1 MADDPREHETCFGA
15 RTMRGRAGAAQWR
28 TPAWTAVAAVVH
40 AVALAAL
47 MLAPVRRARDA
58 AAPSPPTEATEITIA
73 LENEP
78 PGERDRAGERRD
90 EEARAAT
97 ASAAGAI
104 AEPRSMTRSAT
115 ATPAT
120 AASGEAATA
129 PVGSE
134 GRATGASAETG
145 GPPTASSGGTGGVE
159 AIPFS
164 AAELGI
170 GGTNPFLPRRE
181 EKAPAGA
188 DHPAARAMRGTG
200 LARDRELGLGP
211 EGPAI
216 KALEGATTSS
226 IAPLRGRAMFVI
238 RTGEDGVVSA
248 IDLVDSEGG
257 PGWADAGR
265 IALESLR
272 GKKIRVPRGA
282 TGLNMHIEVRSDMKL
297 PNGEDAPFGARRGEN
312 GVPELTM
319 PDISN
324 IGSKPRRVV
333 HARAT
338 GTEVL

>member
-1 MADDPREHETCFGA
+1 M
-15 RTMRGRAGAAQWR
+15 
-28 TPAWTAVAAVVH
+28 AAVVH

-164 AAELGI
+164 
-170 GGTNPFLPRRE
+170 
-181 EKAPAGA
+181 
-188 DHPAARAMRGTG
+188 
-200 LARDRELGLGP
+200 
-211 EGPAI
+211 
-216 KALEGATTSS
+216 
-226 IAPLRGRAMFVI
+226 
-238 RTGEDGVVSA
+238 
-248 IDLVDSEGG
+248 
-257 PGWADAGR
+257 
-265 IALESLR
+265 
-272 GKKIRVPRGA
+272 
-282 TGLNMHIEVRSDMKL
+282 
-297 PNGEDAPFGARRGEN
+297 
-312 GVPELTM
+312 
-319 PDISN
+319 
-324 IGSKPRRVV
+324 
-333 HARAT
+333 
-338 GTEVL
+338 